1 MLQEAYAPLPPS
13 RAPVPTTRRGRP
25 TVYSPAYTTEIL
37 SRLAEGETLRQV
49 CRDKHLPA
57 ESTVRM
63 WVLDDMPRGFAAQYT
78 RARMLGYLGMADE
91 LVELSDDSSRD
102 WIDGE
107 DEDDPPRFNGE
118 AVARSRLRVD
128 TRKWILA
135 KMLPK
140 VFGDKLQHEHSGDVT
155 VRHENMLDRVRRLEI
170 EGKL

>member
-1 MLQEAYAPLPPS
+1 MLAEAEYRPIPDS
-13 RAPVPTTRRGRP
+13 RALVPTTRRGRP
-25 TVYSPAYTTEIL
+25 TVYSPAYTSEIL

-49 CRDKHLPA
+49 CRDKHLPSEA
-57 ESTVRM
+57 TVRM

-91 LVELSDDSSRD
+91 LVELSDDTSRD
-102 WIDGE
+102 WKKGE
-107 DEDDPPRFNGE
+107 DDDEPVFNGE
-118 AVARSRLRVD
+118 AVARSRLRID

-140 VFGDKLQHEHSGDVT
+140 VFGDKLQHEHSGEVT
-155 VRHENMLDRVRRLEI
+155 VRHENMLDRIALLER